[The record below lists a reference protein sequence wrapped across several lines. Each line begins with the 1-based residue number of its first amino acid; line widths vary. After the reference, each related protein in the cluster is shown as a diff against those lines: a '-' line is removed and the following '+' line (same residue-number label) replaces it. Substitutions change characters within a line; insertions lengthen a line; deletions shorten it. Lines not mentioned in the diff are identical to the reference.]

1 MSVGELFAQTVLDG
15 GLWLAIPFA
24 MLAGLVSFA
33 SPCVLPLV
41 PGYLAYVSGLNDPGD
56 SRNRRRLLIGVLLFI
71 LGFSVVFIAYG
82 AVFGAIGQWLAESQ
96 DLLIRILGVVVIVM
110 GLVLLGHIR
119 PLQTTVKPR
128 LKPRV
133 GLAGA
138 PVLGVVF
145 GLGWTPCIG
154 PTLSAVVALSLTSA
168 TAGRGAL
175 LGFAYCI
182 GLGLPFV
189 LSTLAMGWA
198 SKSLQVIQQHS
209 RAINLA
215 GSVTLIA
222 LGVLMVTGIWTWII
236 YRLQG
241 FMLTFVTTI

>member
-15 GLWLAIPFA
+15 GLWLAIPLA

-56 SRNRRRLLIGVLLFI
+56 NRNRRRLLIGVLLFI
-71 LGFSVVFIAYG
+71 LGFSVVFVAYG

-96 DLLIRILGVVVIVM
+96 DLLIRIFGVLVIVM
-110 GLVLLGHIR
+110 GLVLLGRIR

-189 LSTLAMGWA
+189 LSTLAVGWA
-198 SKSLQVIQQHS
+198 SKSLRVIRRHA
-209 RAINLA
+209 RTINIA
-215 GSVTLIA
+215 GAVTLTA
-222 LGVLMVTGIWTWII
+222 LGVLMVTGIWTSII

-241 FMLTFVTTI
+241 FMLTFVTAI